1 MPRYFIEVSYKGTRY
16 SGFQVQQN
24 ANTIQSELEKALEIF
39 FRKIF
44 TLTGSSRTDAG
55 VHALQNYFHF
65 DSHEELFNSPDNNFE
80 NKKTFKRALYSLN
93 SILPEDIV
101 IHKIEKVNDSAH
113 SRYDAVSR
121 QYKYQIY
128 QSKNPFHK
136 DIAYYYPY
144 SIDIRKL
151 QAAAEI
157 IVNTSDFTSFS
168 KRKTQVNNFIC
179 SIHKSDWIIEN
190 DLIIYSVV
198 GNRFLRGMVR
208 GLVGTMLQ
216 AATGKISL
224 QQLNE
229 IIESKDCARADFS
242 VPPQGL
248 FLVAIMYPYN
258 VLNFF
263 NPS

>member
-16 SGFQVQQN
+16 SGFQVQRN

-39 FRKIF
+39 FRKAF

-65 DSHEELFNSPDNNFE
+65 DSHEELFDNPGNSFE
-80 NKKTFKRALYSLN
+80 NNTGLRKSLYSLN

-101 IHKIEKVNDSAH
+101 IHNIGKVKNSAH

-121 QYKYQIY
+121 QYKYQLY
-128 QSKNPFHK
+128 QSKNPFYK

-151 QAAAEI
+151 QLAAEI
-157 IVNTSDFTSFS
+157 IVNTNDFKSFS

-179 SIHKSDWIIEN
+179 SIHESDWIIEN
-190 DLIIYSVV
+190 DLIIYNVV

-208 GLVGTMLQ
+208 GLVGTMLKVGS
-216 AATGKISL
+216 GKIRL
-224 QQLNE
+224 QQFEE
-229 IIESKDCARADFS
+229 IIKNRDCTKADFS

-248 FLVAIMYPYN
+248 FLVKVIYPHD
-258 VLNFF
+258 VFVI
-263 NPS
+263 